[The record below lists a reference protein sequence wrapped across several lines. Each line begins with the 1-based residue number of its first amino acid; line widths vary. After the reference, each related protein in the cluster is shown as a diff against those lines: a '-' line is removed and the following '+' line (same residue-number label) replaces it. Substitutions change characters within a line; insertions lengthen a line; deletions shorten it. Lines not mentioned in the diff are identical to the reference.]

1 MGLKAALLVH
11 VEPLVERARV
21 LVIGADEEE
30 SLVEQLDELGARE
43 VAVRESVDDV
53 SGAFDLV
60 VVTDLGRFEE
70 PTHVVRT
77 LRHVLASG
85 GAIVAVAR
93 ANTEG
98 ASGTDAFPEIAPAVV
113 SYDELYA
120 LFARDFDAVSMTG
133 VLSFEGV
140 VFAELGAGEEP
151 NIGVDGRLVTPE
163 PPSVFVVVATDEA
176 VALEPYAIVQVPP
189 IDPGQSRRVEALEA
203 ALSQA
208 MLEAKLVTAQLEEQR
223 QRNARIDARSDESRE
238 RIEEL
243 AQVRD
248 AAMNRVVECE
258 AIALASQVA
267 AAHLEKR
274 LASAEE
280 AILERDDAI
289 AALRGELDAFRSE
302 GEELAGIDPA
312 VIDELTR
319 RAERAEAALAL
330 NVADL
335 GHVAEAHAS
344 ETATL
349 EARLRER
356 GEHIASLEK
365 EIARREQ
372 LVRELV
378 AALEESR
385 EGTPDVRFESAPP
398 MGDAEEMGRLR
409 KKLDE
414 LALEIAKRDGELV
427 AQAWRIE
434 ELEGASGSQPQQD
447 AVVPAVTGDA
457 LARAQDE
464 IDALRQALTQEHA
477 ARLAAESGEE
487 LVRARAELAQK
498 AALLEQ
504 IKGVRS

>member
-21 LVIGADEEE
+21 LVVGDDED
-30 SLVEQLDELGARE
+30 SLVEPLRELGARD
-43 VAVRESVDDV
+43 VVVTDSVDLETRANG
-53 SGAFDLV
+53 SFDLV
-60 VVTDLGRFEE
+60 LITDLGRFEE
-70 PTHVVRT
+70 PAHAVRT
-77 LRHVLASG
+77 LRRSIASG
-85 GAIVAVAR
+85 GALVAVAR
-93 ANTEG
+93 ANTDAGEG
-98 ASGTDAFPEIAPAVV
+98 SDVFPEIAPAVV
-113 SYDELYA
+113 SYDELYG

-151 NIGVDGRLVTPE
+151 NIGVDGRLAPQE
-163 PPSVFVVVATDEA
+163 APSVFVVVASDEA
-176 VALEPYAIVQVPP
+176 VSLEPYAIVQVPP
-189 IDPGQSRRVEALEA
+189 PDDTGRDDVEALEA

-208 MLEAKLVTAQLEEQR
+208 MLEAKLLTAQLEEQR

-238 RIEEL
+238 RLEEL
-243 AQVRD
+243 AQIRD

-258 AIALASQVA
+258 AIALASQLTVA
-267 AAHLEKR
+267 QLEKR
-274 LASAEE
+274 LALAEE

-289 AALRGELDAFRSE
+289 AALRGELDALRSE
-302 GEELAGIDPA
+302 GEELASVDPA
-312 VIDELTR
+312 VLDELTR
-319 RAERAEAALAL
+319 RAERAEAAMAL
-330 NVADL
+330 NIADL

-365 EIARREQ
+365 EMGRREQ

-378 AALEESR
+378 GALEESR

-398 MGDAEEMGRLR
+398 LGDSEEIGRLK

-414 LALEIAKRDGELV
+414 LALEVAKRDGELV
-427 AQAWRIE
+427 TQAWRIE
-434 ELEGASGSQPQQD
+434 ELEGQPRESTP
-447 AVVPAVTGDA
+447 AEPVPSED
-457 LARAQDE
+457 LARARDE

-477 ARLAAESGEE
+477 ARIAAESGEE